1 MSKWEDRIQNSATY
15 AAAKKLLTRFDEV
28 DLGNASLEA
37 IDDINRAKLVI
48 ELLVD
53 RLNNTDNRLLSVS
66 SIDNI
71 GSYLSNVS
79 SYFDNWQNT
88 RDDTYLGIS
97 YMNGYIDSILSYI
110 PSLTP
115 AMDIKETRKAIA
127 GLNRS
132 VGQYKRTAAK
142 EIDNISAKGTTAEK
156 TIDEKV
162 TEAKNEFEALGVKID
177 ELNKDLKDIKDS
189 SNSISTEQQLS
200 FTKSENVR
208 NEAVNKFIEDQ
219 KRTIEET
226 FSKKSDEADRITDDI
241 DKKLNATEAKA
252 EDSLARI
259 DELLNI
265 AGDKTLIHD
274 YSSSAK
280 EDMEAADRWRK
291 ITMFLLLAVL
301 GFSCWVVYEIIHTK
315 DTSWQFLVARAF
327 VMLFAGGIA
336 GYTATQSSEHR
347 KAQRAN
353 QRTAHQLKA
362 LKPYLL
368 SIEGDV
374 KLRNEIIKTV
384 AYRIFNNEENNQ
396 VKKSKGLFKSKEEAP
411 IMSSQLIELL
421 LDLAKKIPVK

>member
-15 AAAKKLLTRFDEV
+15 TAAKKLLARFNEIDS
-28 DLGNASLEA
+28 DSMSLEA
-37 IDDINRAKLVI
+37 IDAINRAKLVI

-53 RLNNTDNRLLSVS
+53 RLDNTDNRLLSVS

-71 GSYLSNVS
+71 GSYLSSVS
-79 SYFDNWQNT
+79 SCFDNWQNT
-88 RDDTYLGIS
+88 RDDMYLGIS
-97 YMNGYIDSILSYI
+97 YMNGYIDGILSYI
-110 PSLTP
+110 TSLTP

-132 VGQYKRTAAK
+132 VGQYKRVTTK
-142 EIDNISAKGTTAEK
+142 EINNISVKGTAAEK

-200 FTKSENVR
+200 FTKSENIR

-259 DELLNI
+259 DELLNM

-280 EDMEAADRWRK
+280 EDKIAAYVWSV
-291 ITMFLLLAVL
+291 ITTILLLIML

-315 DTSWQFLVARAF
+315 DASWQFLIARAF

-421 LDLAKKIPVK
+421 SDLAKKIPVK

>member
-226 FSKKSDEADRITDDI
+226 FSKKSNEADRITDDI

-259 DELLNI
+259 DELLNM

-280 EDMEAADRWRK
+280 EDKIAAYVWSVVTT
-291 ITMFLLLAVL
+291 ILLLVML

-315 DTSWQFLVARAF
+315 DASWQFLVARAF

-368 SIEGDV
+368 SIEDDV

-396 VKKSKGLFKSKEEAP
+396 VKKTKRLFKSKEEAP

>member
-15 AAAKKLLTRFDEV
+15 TAAKKLLARLNEIDS
-28 DLGNASLEA
+28 DSMSLEA
-37 IDDINRAKLVI
+37 IDAINRAKLVI

-53 RLNNTDNRLLSVS
+53 RLDNTDSRLLSIS
-66 SIDNI
+66 NLDNI
-71 GSYLSNVS
+71 SSHLSNAS
-79 SYFDNWQNT
+79 SCFDNWQNT
-88 RDDTYLGIS
+88 RDDMYLGIS
-97 YMNGYIDSILSYI
+97 YMNGYIDNILSYI

-115 AMDIKETRKAIA
+115 TMDIKETRKAIA

-142 EIDNISAKGTTAEK
+142 EIDSISAKGTTAEK

-162 TEAKNEFEALGVKID
+162 TEAKNEFEALDTKVN

-189 SNSISTEQQLS
+189 SNKISAEQQLS
-200 FTKSENVR
+200 FTKSENIR
-208 NEAVNKFIEDQ
+208 NEAVNEFIKEQ
-219 KRTIEET
+219 KRTIEEA
-226 FSKKSDEADRITDDI
+226 FSKKSNEADRITDDI

-291 ITMFLLLAVL
+291 ITMFLLFAVL
-301 GFSCWVVYEIIHTK
+301 GFSCWVIYEIIHTK
-315 DTSWQFLVARAF
+315 DASWQFLVARAF

-384 AYRIFNNEENNQ
+384 AYRIFNNEEDNQ
-396 VKKSKGLFKSKEEAP
+396 VKKPKRLFRSKEEAP

>member
-15 AAAKKLLTRFDEV
+15 TAAKKLLARLNEIDS
-28 DLGNASLEA
+28 DSMSLEA
-37 IDDINRAKLVI
+37 IDAINRAKLVI

-53 RLNNTDNRLLSVS
+53 RLDNTDSRLLSIS
-66 SIDNI
+66 NLDNI
-71 GSYLSNVS
+71 SSHLSNAS
-79 SYFDNWQNT
+79 SCFDNWQNT
-88 RDDTYLGIS
+88 RDDMYLGIS
-97 YMNGYIDSILSYI
+97 YMNGYIDNILSYI

-115 AMDIKETRKAIA
+115 TMDIKETRKAIA

-132 VGQYKRTAAK
+132 VGQYKRIATK
-142 EIDNISAKGTTAEK
+142 EINDISAKGTTAEK

-162 TEAKNEFEALGVKID
+162 NEAKEEFEALDTKVN

-189 SNSISTEQQLS
+189 SNKISAEQQLS
-200 FTKSENVR
+200 FTKSENIR
-208 NEAVNKFIEDQ
+208 NEAVNEFIKEQ
-219 KRTIEET
+219 KRTIEEA
-226 FSKKSDEADRITDDI
+226 FSKKSNEADRITDDI

-252 EDSLARI
+252 KDSLARI
-259 DELLNI
+259 DELLNM

-280 EDMEAADRWRK
+280 EDKIAAYIWSVVTT
-291 ITMFLLLAVL
+291 ILLLVML
-301 GFSCWVVYEIIHTK
+301 GLSCWVVYEVIQTK
-315 DTSWQFLVARAF
+315 DASWQFLIARAF

-384 AYRIFNNEENNQ
+384 AYRIFNNEEDNQ
-396 VKKSKGLFKSKEEAP
+396 VKKPKRLFRSKEEAP

>member
-15 AAAKKLLTRFDEV
+15 TAAKKLLARFNEIDS
-28 DLGNASLEA
+28 DSMSLEA
-37 IDDINRAKLVI
+37 IDAINRAKLVI

-53 RLNNTDNRLLSVS
+53 RLDNTDNRLLSVS

-71 GSYLSNVS
+71 GSYLSSVS
-79 SYFDNWQNT
+79 SCFDNWQNT
-88 RDDTYLGIS
+88 RDDMYLGIS
-97 YMNGYIDSILSYI
+97 YMNGYIDNILSYI

-115 AMDIKETRKAIA
+115 TMDIKETRKAIA

-132 VGQYKRTAAK
+132 VGQYKRVTTK
-142 EIDNISAKGTTAEK
+142 EINNISVKGTAAEK

-200 FTKSENVR
+200 FTKSENIR

-259 DELLNI
+259 DELLNM

-280 EDMEAADRWRK
+280 EDTEAADRWRK
-291 ITMFLLLAVL
+291 ITMFLLFAVL
-301 GFSCWVVYEIIHTK
+301 GFSCWVVYEIINTK
-315 DTSWQFLVARAF
+315 DALWQFLIARAF

-396 VKKSKGLFKSKEEAP
+396 VKKPKRLFRSKEEAP

-421 LDLAKKIPVK
+421 LTLAKKDLVK

>member
-1 MSKWEDRIQNSATY
+1 MSKWEDRVHNSATY
-15 AAAKKLLTRFDEV
+15 TAAKKLLARLNEIDS
-28 DLGNASLEA
+28 DSMSLEA
-37 IDDINRAKLVI
+37 IDAINRAKLVI

-53 RLNNTDNRLLSVS
+53 RLDNTDSRLLSIS
-66 SIDNI
+66 NLDNI
-71 GSYLSNVS
+71 NSYLSSVS
-79 SYFDNWQNT
+79 SYFDDWQNY
-88 RDDTYLGIS
+88 RNDVYLDIS
-97 YMNGYIDSILSYI
+97 HMNGHIDSILSYI

-132 VGQYKRTAAK
+132 VGQYKRVATK
-142 EIDNISAKGTTAEK
+142 EINNISAKGTTAEK

-189 SNSISTEQQLS
+189 SNKISAEQQLS
-200 FTKSENVR
+200 FTKSENIR

-219 KRTIEET
+219 KHTIEET
-226 FSKKSDEADRITDDI
+226 FSKKSDEADRIADGI
-241 DKKLNATEAKA
+241 GKKLNATEIEAR
-252 EDSLARI
+252 DSLARI

-291 ITMFLLLAVL
+291 ITVRLLFAVL
-301 GFSCWVVYEIIHTK
+301 IFSCLVVYEVIHIK
-315 DTSWQFLVARAF
+315 NVSWQFLVARAF
-327 VMLFAGGIA
+327 VMLFAGGVA

-368 SIEGDV
+368 GIEDDV

-384 AYRIFNNEENNQ
+384 AYRIFNNKENNQ
-396 VKKSKGLFKSKEEAP
+396 VKKPKRLFRSKEEAP

>member
-15 AAAKKLLTRFDEV
+15 TAAKKLLARLNEIDS
-28 DLGNASLEA
+28 DSMSLEA
-37 IDDINRAKLVI
+37 IDAINRAKLVI

-53 RLNNTDNRLLSVS
+53 RLDNTDSRLLSIS
-66 SIDNI
+66 NLDNI
-71 GSYLSNVS
+71 SSHLSNAS
-79 SYFDNWQNT
+79 SCFDNWQNT
-88 RDDTYLGIS
+88 RDDMYLGIS
-97 YMNGYIDSILSYI
+97 YMNGYIDNILSYI

-115 AMDIKETRKAIA
+115 TMDIKETRKAIA

-142 EIDNISAKGTTAEK
+142 EIDSISAKGTTAEK

-291 ITMFLLLAVL
+291 ITMFLLFAVL

-315 DTSWQFLVARAF
+315 DASWQFLVARAF
-327 VMLFAGGIA
+327 VMLFAGGVA

>member
-1 MSKWEDRIQNSATY
+1 MPHILQLRKFNEIDSDS
-15 AAAKKLLTRFDEV
+15 V
-28 DLGNASLEA
+28 SLEA

-53 RLNNTDNRLLSVS
+53 RLDNTDNRLLSVS

-71 GSYLSNVS
+71 VSYLSSVS
-79 SYFDNWQNT
+79 SCFDNWQNT
-88 RDDTYLGIS
+88 RNDVYLGIS
-97 YMNGYIDSILSYI
+97 YMNEYIDGILSYI

-115 AMDIKETRKAIA
+115 TMDIKETRKAIA

-142 EIDNISAKGTTAEK
+142 EIDSISAKGTTAEK

-162 TEAKNEFEALGVKID
+162 TEAKNEFKTLGVKID

-189 SNSISTEQQLS
+189 SNKISAEQQLS
-200 FTKSENVR
+200 FTKSENIR

-226 FSKKSDEADRITDDI
+226 FSKKSNEADRITDDI

-259 DELLNI
+259 DELLNM

-280 EDMEAADRWRK
+280 EDKIAAYVWSVVTT
-291 ITMFLLLAVL
+291 ILLLVML

-315 DTSWQFLVARAF
+315 DASWQFLVARAF

-368 SIEGDV
+368 SIEDDV

-396 VKKSKGLFKSKEEAP
+396 VKKTKRLFKSKEEAP

>member
-15 AAAKKLLTRFDEV
+15 TAAKKLLARLNEIDS
-28 DLGNASLEA
+28 DSMSLEV
-37 IDDINRAKLVI
+37 IDAINRAKLVI

-53 RLNNTDNRLLSVS
+53 RLDNTDSRLLSIS
-66 SIDNI
+66 NLDNI
-71 GSYLSNVS
+71 SSHLSNAS
-79 SYFDNWQNT
+79 SCFDNWQNT
-88 RDDTYLGIS
+88 RDDMYLGIS
-97 YMNGYIDSILSYI
+97 YMNGYIDNILSYI

-115 AMDIKETRKAIA
+115 TMDIKETRKAIA

-132 VGQYKRTAAK
+132 VGQYKRIATK
-142 EIDNISAKGTTAEK
+142 EINDISAKGTTAEK

-162 TEAKNEFEALGVKID
+162 NEAKEEFEALDTKVN

-189 SNSISTEQQLS
+189 SNKISAEQQLS
-200 FTKSENVR
+200 FTKSENIR
-208 NEAVNKFIEDQ
+208 NEAVNEFIKEQ
-219 KRTIEET
+219 KRTIEEA
-226 FSKKSDEADRITDDI
+226 FSKKSNEADRITDDI

-259 DELLNI
+259 DELLNM

-280 EDMEAADRWRK
+280 EDKIAAYIWSVVTT
-291 ITMFLLLAVL
+291 ILLLIML
-301 GFSCWVVYEIIHTK
+301 GLSCWVVYEVIQTK
-315 DTSWQFLVARAF
+315 DASWQFLIARAF

-384 AYRIFNNEENNQ
+384 AYRIFNNEEDNQ
-396 VKKSKGLFKSKEEAP
+396 VKKPKRLFRSKEEAP

>member
-28 DLGNASLEA
+28 DLGNASLEV

-53 RLNNTDNRLLSVS
+53 RLSNTDNRLISTSNL
-66 SIDNI
+66 DNI
-71 GSYLSNVS
+71 NSYLSSVS
-79 SYFDNWQNT
+79 SYFDDWQNY
-88 RDDTYLGIS
+88 RNDVYLDIS
-97 YMNGYIDSILSYI
+97 HMNGHIDSILSYI

-142 EIDNISAKGTTAEK
+142 EIDSISAKGTTAEK

-162 TEAKNEFEALGVKID
+162 TEAKNEFETLGVKID

-189 SNSISTEQQLS
+189 SNKISAEQQLS
-200 FTKSENVR
+200 FTKSENIR

-259 DELLNI
+259 DELLNM

-280 EDMEAADRWRK
+280 EDKIAAYVWSV
-291 ITMFLLLAVL
+291 ITTILLLIML

-315 DTSWQFLVARAF
+315 DASWQFLIARAF

-374 KLRNEIIKTV
+374 ELRNEIIKTV

-396 VKKSKGLFKSKEEAP
+396 VKKSKKLFKSKEEAP

-421 LDLAKKIPVK
+421 SDLAKKIPVK

>member
-15 AAAKKLLTRFDEV
+15 TAAKKLLARLNEIDS
-28 DLGNASLEA
+28 DSMSLEA
-37 IDDINRAKLVI
+37 IDAINRAKLVI

-53 RLNNTDNRLLSVS
+53 RLDNTDSRLLSIS
-66 SIDNI
+66 NLDNI
-71 GSYLSNVS
+71 SSHLSNAS
-79 SYFDNWQNT
+79 SCFDNWQNT
-88 RDDTYLGIS
+88 RDDMYLGIS
-97 YMNGYIDSILSYI
+97 YMNGYIDNILSYI

-115 AMDIKETRKAIA
+115 TMDIKETRKAIA

-142 EIDNISAKGTTAEK
+142 EIDSISAKGTTAEK

-291 ITMFLLLAVL
+291 ITMFLLFAVL

-315 DTSWQFLVARAF
+315 DASWQFLIARAF

>member
-15 AAAKKLLTRFDEV
+15 TAAKKLLARLNEIDS
-28 DLGNASLEA
+28 DSMSLEA
-37 IDDINRAKLVI
+37 IDAINRAKLVI

-53 RLNNTDNRLLSVS
+53 RLDNTDSRLLSIS
-66 SIDNI
+66 NLDNI
-71 GSYLSNVS
+71 SSHLSNAS
-79 SYFDNWQNT
+79 SCFDNWQNT
-88 RDDTYLGIS
+88 RDDMYLGIS
-97 YMNGYIDSILSYI
+97 YMNGYIDNILSYI

-115 AMDIKETRKAIA
+115 TMDIKETRKAIA

-142 EIDNISAKGTTAEK
+142 EIDSISAKGTAAEK

-291 ITMFLLLAVL
+291 ITMFLLFAVL

-315 DTSWQFLVARAF
+315 DASWQFLVARAF

-384 AYRIFNNEENNQ
+384 AYRIFNNEEDNQ
-396 VKKSKGLFKSKEEAP
+396 VKKPKRLFRSKEEAP

-421 LDLAKKIPVK
+421 LTLAKKDLVK

>member
-15 AAAKKLLTRFDEV
+15 TAAKKLLARFNEIDS
-28 DLGNASLEA
+28 DSMSLEA
-37 IDDINRAKLVI
+37 IDAINRAKLVI

-53 RLNNTDNRLLSVS
+53 RLDNTDSRLLSIS
-66 SIDNI
+66 NLDNI
-71 GSYLSNVS
+71 SSHLSNAS
-79 SYFDNWQNT
+79 SCFDNWQNT
-88 RDDTYLGIS
+88 RDDMYLGIS
-97 YMNGYIDSILSYI
+97 YMNGYIDNILSYI

-115 AMDIKETRKAIA
+115 TMDIKETRKAIA

-132 VGQYKRTAAK
+132 VGQYKRVTTK
-142 EIDNISAKGTTAEK
+142 EINNISVKGTAAEK

-200 FTKSENVR
+200 FTKSENIR
-208 NEAVNKFIEDQ
+208 NEAVNKFIEEQ

-241 DKKLNATEAKA
+241 DKKLNATEVKA

-291 ITMFLLLAVL
+291 ITMFLLFAVL
-301 GFSCWVVYEIIHTK
+301 GFSCWVVYEIIDTK
-315 DTSWQFLVARAF
+315 DALWQFLVARAF

-336 GYTATQSSEHR
+336 GYAATQSSEHR

-384 AYRIFNNEENNQ
+384 AYRIFNNEEDNQ
-396 VKKSKGLFKSKEEAP
+396 VKKPKRLFRSKEEAP

-421 LDLAKKIPVK
+421 SDLAKKIPVK

>member
-162 TEAKNEFEALGVKID
+162 TEAKNELEALGVKID

-291 ITMFLLLAVL
+291 ITMFLLFAVL

-327 VMLFAGGIA
+327 VILFAGGIA

>member
-15 AAAKKLLTRFDEV
+15 TAAKKLLARLNEIDS
-28 DLGNASLEA
+28 DSMSLEA
-37 IDDINRAKLVI
+37 IDAINRAKLVI

-53 RLNNTDNRLLSVS
+53 RLDNTDSRLLSIS
-66 SIDNI
+66 NLDNI
-71 GSYLSNVS
+71 SSHLSNAS
-79 SYFDNWQNT
+79 SCFDNWQNT
-88 RDDTYLGIS
+88 RDDMYLGIS
-97 YMNGYIDSILSYI
+97 YMNGYIDNILSYI

-115 AMDIKETRKAIA
+115 TMDIKETRKAIA

-132 VGQYKRTAAK
+132 VGQYKRVTTK
-142 EIDNISAKGTTAEK
+142 EINNISVKGTAAEK

-200 FTKSENVR
+200 FTKSENIR

-259 DELLNI
+259 DELLNM

-280 EDMEAADRWRK
+280 EDKIAAYVWSVVTT
-291 ITMFLLLAVL
+291 ILLLVML

-315 DTSWQFLVARAF
+315 DASWQFLIARAF

-384 AYRIFNNEENNQ
+384 AYQIFNNEENNQ

-421 LDLAKKIPVK
+421 LTLAKKDLVK

>member
-15 AAAKKLLTRFDEV
+15 TAAKKLLARFNEIDS
-28 DLGNASLEA
+28 DSMSLEA
-37 IDDINRAKLVI
+37 IDAINRAKLVI

-53 RLNNTDNRLLSVS
+53 RLDNTDSRLLSIS
-66 SIDNI
+66 NLDNI
-71 GSYLSNVS
+71 SSHLSNAS
-79 SYFDNWQNT
+79 SCFDNWQNT
-88 RDDTYLGIS
+88 RDDMYLGIS
-97 YMNGYIDSILSYI
+97 YMNGYIDNILSYI

-115 AMDIKETRKAIA
+115 TMDIKETRKAIA

-132 VGQYKRTAAK
+132 VGQYKRVTTK
-142 EIDNISAKGTTAEK
+142 EINNISVKGTTAEK

-291 ITMFLLLAVL
+291 ITMFLLFAVL

-315 DTSWQFLVARAF
+315 DASWQFLVARAF

-384 AYRIFNNEENNQ
+384 AYRIFNNEEDNQ
-396 VKKSKGLFKSKEEAP
+396 VKKPKRLFRSKEEAP

-421 LDLAKKIPVK
+421 SDLAKKIPVK

>member
-15 AAAKKLLTRFDEV
+15 TAAKKLLARLNEIDS
-28 DLGNASLEA
+28 DSMSLEA
-37 IDDINRAKLVI
+37 IDAINRAKLVI

-53 RLNNTDNRLLSVS
+53 RLDNTDSRLLSIS
-66 SIDNI
+66 NLDNI
-71 GSYLSNVS
+71 SSHLSNAS
-79 SYFDNWQNT
+79 SCFDNWQNT
-88 RDDTYLGIS
+88 RDDMYLGIS
-97 YMNGYIDSILSYI
+97 YMNGYIDNILSYI

-115 AMDIKETRKAIA
+115 TMDIKETRKAIA

-132 VGQYKRTAAK
+132 VGQYKRVTTK
-142 EIDNISAKGTTAEK
+142 EINNISVKGTAAEK

-200 FTKSENVR
+200 FTKSENIR

-291 ITMFLLLAVL
+291 ITMFLLFAVL

-315 DTSWQFLVARAF
+315 DASWQFLVARAF

-384 AYRIFNNEENNQ
+384 AYRIFNNEEDNQ
-396 VKKSKGLFKSKEEAP
+396 VKKPKRLFRSKEEAP

-421 LDLAKKIPVK
+421 LTLAKKDLVK

>member
-15 AAAKKLLTRFDEV
+15 TAAKKLLARLNEIDS
-28 DLGNASLEA
+28 DSMSLEA
-37 IDDINRAKLVI
+37 IDAINRAKLVI

-53 RLNNTDNRLLSVS
+53 RLDNTDSRLLSIS
-66 SIDNI
+66 NLDNI
-71 GSYLSNVS
+71 SSHLSNAS
-79 SYFDNWQNT
+79 SCFDNWQNT
-88 RDDTYLGIS
+88 RDDMYLGIS
-97 YMNGYIDSILSYI
+97 YMNGYIDNILSYI

-115 AMDIKETRKAIA
+115 TMDIKETRKAIA

-132 VGQYKRTAAK
+132 VGQYKRVTTK
-142 EIDNISAKGTTAEK
+142 EINNISVKGTAAEK

-200 FTKSENVR
+200 FTKSENIR

-259 DELLNI
+259 DELLNM

-280 EDMEAADRWRK
+280 EDKIAAYVWSV
-291 ITMFLLLAVL
+291 ITTILLLIML

-315 DTSWQFLVARAF
+315 DASWQFLIARAF

-384 AYRIFNNEENNQ
+384 AYQIFNNEENNQ
-396 VKKSKGLFKSKEEAP
+396 IKKPKRLFRSKEEAP

-421 LDLAKKIPVK
+421 LTLAKKDLVK

>member
-15 AAAKKLLTRFDEV
+15 TAAKKLLARLNEIDSDSV
-28 DLGNASLEA
+28 SLEA

-53 RLNNTDNRLLSVS
+53 RLDNTDNRLLSVS

-71 GSYLSNVS
+71 VSYLSSVS
-79 SYFDNWQNT
+79 SCFDNWQNT
-88 RDDTYLGIS
+88 RNDVYLGIS
-97 YMNGYIDSILSYI
+97 YMNEYIDGILSYI

-115 AMDIKETRKAIA
+115 TMDIKETRKAIA

-142 EIDNISAKGTTAEK
+142 EIDSISAKGTTAEK

-162 TEAKNEFEALGVKID
+162 TEAKNEFETLGVKID

-189 SNSISTEQQLS
+189 SNKISAEQQLS
-200 FTKSENVR
+200 FTKSENIR

-226 FSKKSDEADRITDDI
+226 FSKKSNEADRITDDI

-259 DELLNI
+259 DELLNM

-280 EDMEAADRWRK
+280 EDKIAAYVWSVVTT
-291 ITMFLLLAVL
+291 ILLLVML

-315 DTSWQFLVARAF
+315 DASWQFLVARAF

-374 KLRNEIIKTV
+374 ELRNEIIKTV

-396 VKKSKGLFKSKEEAP
+396 VKKSKKLFKSKEEAP

-421 LDLAKKIPVK
+421 SDLAKKIPVK

>member
-15 AAAKKLLTRFDEV
+15 TAAKKLLARFNEIDS
-28 DLGNASLEA
+28 DNMSLEA

-53 RLNNTDNRLLSVS
+53 RLDNTDNRLLSVS

-71 GSYLSNVS
+71 GSYLSSVS
-79 SYFDNWQNT
+79 SCFDNWQNT
-88 RDDTYLGIS
+88 RDDMYLGIS
-97 YMNGYIDSILSYI
+97 YMNGYIDGILSYI
-110 PSLTP
+110 TSLTP

-132 VGQYKRTAAK
+132 VVQYKRVATK
-142 EIDNISAKGTTAEK
+142 EINNISVKGTTAEK

-162 TEAKNEFEALGVKID
+162 NEAKKEFEELDIKVN

-208 NEAVNKFIEDQ
+208 NEMVNKFIEEQ

-259 DELLNI
+259 DELLNM

-280 EDMEAADRWRK
+280 EDTEAADRWRK
-291 ITMFLLLAVL
+291 ITMFLLFAVL
-301 GFSCWVVYEIIHTK
+301 GFSCWVVYEIINTK
-315 DTSWQFLVARAF
+315 DALWQFLIARAF

>member
-15 AAAKKLLTRFDEV
+15 TAAKKLLAKFNEINSDSV
-28 DLGNASLEA
+28 SIEA

-53 RLNNTDNRLLSVS
+53 RLDNTDNRLLSVS

-71 GSYLSNVS
+71 GSYLSSVS
-79 SYFDNWQNT
+79 SCFDNWQNT
-88 RDDTYLGIS
+88 RDDMYLGIS
-97 YMNGYIDSILSYI
+97 YMNGYIDGILSYI
-110 PSLTP
+110 TSLTP

-132 VGQYKRTAAK
+132 VGQYKRVATK
-142 EIDNISAKGTTAEK
+142 EINNISVKGTTAEK

-162 TEAKNEFEALGVKID
+162 NEAKKEFEALDTKVN

-189 SNSISTEQQLS
+189 SNKISAEQQLS
-200 FTKSENVR
+200 FTKSENIR
-208 NEAVNKFIEDQ
+208 NEAVNEFIKEQ
-219 KRTIEET
+219 KRTIEEA
-226 FSKKSDEADRITDDI
+226 FSKKSNEADRTAADI
-241 DKKLNATEAKA
+241 NKKLNATEAKA

-259 DELLNI
+259 DELLNM

-280 EDMEAADRWRK
+280 EDTEAADRWRK
-291 ITMFLLLAVL
+291 ITMFLLFAVL
-301 GFSCWVVYEIIHTK
+301 GFSCWVVYEIINTK
-315 DTSWQFLVARAF
+315 DALWQFLIARAF

>member
-15 AAAKKLLTRFDEV
+15 TAAKKLLAKFNEINSDSV
-28 DLGNASLEA
+28 SIEA

-53 RLNNTDNRLLSVS
+53 RLDNTDNRLLSVS

-71 GSYLSNVS
+71 GSYLSSVS
-79 SYFDNWQNT
+79 SCFDNWQNT
-88 RDDTYLGIS
+88 RDDMYLGIS
-97 YMNGYIDSILSYI
+97 YMNGYIDNILSYI

-115 AMDIKETRKAIA
+115 TMDIKETRKAIA

-132 VGQYKRTAAK
+132 VGQYKRVAAK
-142 EIDNISAKGTTAEK
+142 EINSISAKGAASEK

-162 TEAKNEFEALGVKID
+162 TEAKNEFETLGAKVA

-189 SNSISTEQQLS
+189 SNKISAEQQLS

-208 NEAVNKFIEDQ
+208 NEMVNKFIEEQ

-226 FSKKSDEADRITDDI
+226 FSKKSNEADRITDDI

-280 EDMEAADRWRK
+280 EDMEAADKWRK
-291 ITMFLLLAVL
+291 ITTLLLFVVL
-301 GFSCWVVYEIIHTK
+301 IFSFWVVCEVIDTK
-315 DTSWQFLVARAF
+315 DVSWQLLVARAF
-327 VMLFAGGIA
+327 VMLFAGGVA

>member
-15 AAAKKLLTRFDEV
+15 TAAKKLLARLNEIDS
-28 DLGNASLEA
+28 DSMSLEA
-37 IDDINRAKLVI
+37 IDAINRAKLVI

-53 RLNNTDNRLLSVS
+53 RLDNTDSRLLSIS
-66 SIDNI
+66 NLDNI
-71 GSYLSNVS
+71 SSHLSNAS
-79 SYFDNWQNT
+79 SCFDNWQNT
-88 RDDTYLGIS
+88 RDDMYLGIS
-97 YMNGYIDSILSYI
+97 YMNGYIDNILSYI

-115 AMDIKETRKAIA
+115 TMDIKETRKAIA

-142 EIDNISAKGTTAEK
+142 EIDSISAKGTTAEK

-219 KRTIEET
+219 ERTIEET

-291 ITMFLLLAVL
+291 ITMFLLFAVL

-315 DTSWQFLVARAF
+315 DASWQFLVARAF

-384 AYRIFNNEENNQ
+384 AYRIFNNEEDNQ
-396 VKKSKGLFKSKEEAP
+396 VKKPKRLFRSKEEAP

>member
-15 AAAKKLLTRFDEV
+15 TAAKKLLARFNEIDS
-28 DLGNASLEA
+28 DSMSLEA
-37 IDDINRAKLVI
+37 IDAINRAKLVI

-53 RLNNTDNRLLSVS
+53 RLDNTDSRLLSIS
-66 SIDNI
+66 NLDNI
-71 GSYLSNVS
+71 SSHLSNAS
-79 SYFDNWQNT
+79 SCFDNWQNT
-88 RDDTYLGIS
+88 RDDMYLGIS
-97 YMNGYIDSILSYI
+97 YMNGYIDNILSYI

-115 AMDIKETRKAIA
+115 TMDIKETRKAIA

-132 VGQYKRTAAK
+132 VGQYKRVTTK
-142 EIDNISAKGTTAEK
+142 EINNISVKGTAAEK

-200 FTKSENVR
+200 FTKSENIR

-259 DELLNI
+259 DELLNM

-280 EDMEAADRWRK
+280 EDKIAAYVWSV
-291 ITMFLLLAVL
+291 ITTILLLIML

-315 DTSWQFLVARAF
+315 DASWQFLIARAF

-384 AYRIFNNEENNQ
+384 AYQIFNNEENNQ

-421 LDLAKKIPVK
+421 LTLAKKDLVK

>member
-1 MSKWEDRIQNSATY
+1 M
-15 AAAKKLLTRFDEV
+15 
-28 DLGNASLEA
+28 SLEA

-53 RLNNTDNRLLSVS
+53 RLNNTDDRLLSIS
-66 SIDNI
+66 NLDNI
-71 GSYLSNVS
+71 SSYLSSVS
-79 SYFDNWQNT
+79 SCFDNWQNY
-88 RDDTYLGIS
+88 RNDAYLGIS
-97 YMNGYIDSILSYI
+97 YMNGYIDNILSYI

-132 VGQYKRTAAK
+132 VGQYKRVAAK
-142 EIDNISAKGTTAEK
+142 EINSISAKGAASEK

-162 TEAKNEFEALGVKID
+162 TEAKNEFEALGAKIG

-189 SNSISTEQQLS
+189 SNKISAEQQLS

-208 NEAVNKFIEDQ
+208 NEMVNKFIEEQ

-226 FSKKSDEADRITDDI
+226 FSKKSNEADRITDDI

-280 EDMEAADRWRK
+280 EDMEAADKWRK
-291 ITMFLLLAVL
+291 ITTLLLFVVL
-301 GFSCWVVYEIIHTK
+301 VFSFWVVCEVIDTK
-315 DTSWQFLVARAF
+315 DVSWQFLVARAF
-327 VMLFAGGIA
+327 VMLFAGGVA

>member
-15 AAAKKLLTRFDEV
+15 TAAKKLLARLNEIDS
-28 DLGNASLEA
+28 DSMSLEA
-37 IDDINRAKLVI
+37 IDAINRAKLVI

-53 RLNNTDNRLLSVS
+53 RLDNTDSRLLSIS
-66 SIDNI
+66 NLDNI
-71 GSYLSNVS
+71 SSHLSNAS
-79 SYFDNWQNT
+79 SCFDNWQNT
-88 RDDTYLGIS
+88 RDDMYLGIS
-97 YMNGYIDSILSYI
+97 YMNGYIDNILSYI

-115 AMDIKETRKAIA
+115 TMDIKETRKAIA

-132 VGQYKRTAAK
+132 VGQYKRIATK
-142 EIDNISAKGTTAEK
+142 EINDISAKGTTAEK

-162 TEAKNEFEALGVKID
+162 NEAKEEFEALDTKVN

-189 SNSISTEQQLS
+189 SNKISAEQQLS
-200 FTKSENVR
+200 FTKSENIR
-208 NEAVNKFIEDQ
+208 NEAVNEFIKEQ
-219 KRTIEET
+219 KRTIEEA
-226 FSKKSDEADRITDDI
+226 FSKKSNEADRITDDI

-259 DELLNI
+259 DELLNM

-280 EDMEAADRWRK
+280 EDKIAAYIWSVVTT
-291 ITMFLLLAVL
+291 ILLLIML
-301 GFSCWVVYEIIHTK
+301 GLSCWVVYEVIQTK
-315 DTSWQFLVARAF
+315 DASWQFLIARAF

-384 AYRIFNNEENNQ
+384 AYRIFNNEEDNQ
-396 VKKSKGLFKSKEEAP
+396 VKKPKRLFRSKEEAP

>member
-15 AAAKKLLTRFDEV
+15 TAAKKLLAKFNEINSDSM
-28 DLGNASLEA
+28 SLEA
-37 IDDINRAKLVI
+37 IDAINRAKLVI

-53 RLNNTDNRLLSVS
+53 RLDNTDNRLLSVS

-71 GSYLSNVS
+71 GSYLSSVS
-79 SYFDNWQNT
+79 SCFDNWQNT
-88 RDDTYLGIS
+88 RDDMYLGIS
-97 YMNGYIDSILSYI
+97 YMNGYIDGILSYI
-110 PSLTP
+110 TSLTP

-132 VGQYKRTAAK
+132 VGQYKRVATK
-142 EIDNISAKGTTAEK
+142 EINNISVKGTTAEK

-162 TEAKNEFEALGVKID
+162 NEAKKEFEALDTKVN

-189 SNSISTEQQLS
+189 SNKISDLQQLS

-208 NEAVNKFIEDQ
+208 NEAVNKFIEEQ
-219 KRTIEET
+219 KRTIKET

-241 DKKLNATEAKA
+241 DKKLNATEVKA

-259 DELLNI
+259 DELLNM

-280 EDMEAADRWRK
+280 EDTEAADRWRK
-291 ITMFLLLAVL
+291 ITMFLLFAVL
-301 GFSCWVVYEIIHTK
+301 GFSCWVVYEIINTK
-315 DTSWQFLVARAF
+315 DALWQFLIARAF

>member
-177 ELNKDLKDIKDS
+177 EINKDLKDIKDS
-189 SNSISTEQQLS
+189 SNSIYNEQQLS

-291 ITMFLLLAVL
+291 ITMFLLFAVL

>member
-142 EIDNISAKGTTAEK
+142 EIDSISAKGTTAEK

-291 ITMFLLLAVL
+291 ITMFLLFAVL

-327 VMLFAGGIA
+327 VILFAGGIA

>member
-15 AAAKKLLTRFDEV
+15 TAAKKLLARLNEIDS
-28 DLGNASLEA
+28 DSMSLEA
-37 IDDINRAKLVI
+37 IDAINRAKLVI

-53 RLNNTDNRLLSVS
+53 RLDNTDSRLLSIS
-66 SIDNI
+66 NLDNI
-71 GSYLSNVS
+71 SSHLSNAS
-79 SYFDNWQNT
+79 SCFDNWQNT
-88 RDDTYLGIS
+88 RDDMYLGIS
-97 YMNGYIDSILSYI
+97 YMNGYIDNILSYI

-115 AMDIKETRKAIA
+115 TMDIKETRKAIA

-142 EIDNISAKGTTAEK
+142 EIDSISAKGTTAEK

-291 ITMFLLLAVL
+291 ITMFLLFAVL
-301 GFSCWVVYEIIHTK
+301 GFSCWVVYGIIHTK
-315 DTSWQFLVARAF
+315 DASWQFLVARAF

-384 AYRIFNNEENNQ
+384 AYRIFNNEEDNQ
-396 VKKSKGLFKSKEEAP
+396 VKKPKRLFRSKEEAP

-421 LDLAKKIPVK
+421 LTLAKKDLVK

>member
-115 AMDIKETRKAIA
+115 AMDIKETHKAIA

-291 ITMFLLLAVL
+291 ITMFLLFAVL

>member
-15 AAAKKLLTRFDEV
+15 TAAKKLLARLNEIDS
-28 DLGNASLEA
+28 DSMSLEA
-37 IDDINRAKLVI
+37 IDAINRAKLVI

-53 RLNNTDNRLLSVS
+53 RLDNTDSRLLSIS
-66 SIDNI
+66 NLDNI
-71 GSYLSNVS
+71 SSHLSNAS
-79 SYFDNWQNT
+79 SCFDNWQNT
-88 RDDTYLGIS
+88 RDDMYLGIS
-97 YMNGYIDSILSYI
+97 YMNGYIDNILSYI

-115 AMDIKETRKAIA
+115 TMDIKETRKAIA

-142 EIDNISAKGTTAEK
+142 EIDSISAKGTTAEK

-219 KRTIEET
+219 ERTIEET

-291 ITMFLLLAVL
+291 ITMFLLFAVL

-384 AYRIFNNEENNQ
+384 AYRIFNNEEDNQ
-396 VKKSKGLFKSKEEAP
+396 VKKPKRLFRSKEEAP

-421 LDLAKKIPVK
+421 LTLAKKDLVK

>member
-15 AAAKKLLTRFDEV
+15 TAAKKLLARLNEIDS
-28 DLGNASLEA
+28 DSMSLEA
-37 IDDINRAKLVI
+37 IDAINRAKLVI

-53 RLNNTDNRLLSVS
+53 RLDNTDSRLLSIS
-66 SIDNI
+66 NLDNI
-71 GSYLSNVS
+71 SSHLSNAS
-79 SYFDNWQNT
+79 SCFDNWQNT
-88 RDDTYLGIS
+88 RDDMYLGIS
-97 YMNGYIDSILSYI
+97 YMNGYIDNILSYI

-115 AMDIKETRKAIA
+115 TMDIKETRKAIA

-132 VGQYKRTAAK
+132 VGQYKRIATK
-142 EIDNISAKGTTAEK
+142 EINDISAKGTTAEK

-162 TEAKNEFEALGVKID
+162 NEAKEEFEALDTKVN

-189 SNSISTEQQLS
+189 SNKISAEQQLS
-200 FTKSENVR
+200 FTKSENIR
-208 NEAVNKFIEDQ
+208 NEAVNEFIKEQ
-219 KRTIEET
+219 KRTIEEA
-226 FSKKSDEADRITDDI
+226 FSKKSNEADRITDDI

-259 DELLNI
+259 DELLNM

-280 EDMEAADRWRK
+280 EDKIAAYIWSVVTT
-291 ITMFLLLAVL
+291 ILLLVML
-301 GFSCWVVYEIIHTK
+301 GLSCWVVYEVIQTK
-315 DTSWQFLVARAF
+315 DASWQFLIARAF

-384 AYRIFNNEENNQ
+384 AYRIFNNEEDNQ
-396 VKKSKGLFKSKEEAP
+396 VKKPKRLFRSKEEAP

>member
-15 AAAKKLLTRFDEV
+15 TAAKKLLARFNEIDS
-28 DLGNASLEA
+28 DSMSLEA
-37 IDDINRAKLVI
+37 IDAINRAKLVI

-53 RLNNTDNRLLSVS
+53 RLDNTDSRLLSVS

-71 GSYLSNVS
+71 GSYLSSVS
-79 SYFDNWQNT
+79 SCFDNWQNT
-88 RDDTYLGIS
+88 RDDMYLGIS
-97 YMNGYIDSILSYI
+97 YMNGYIDNILSYI

-115 AMDIKETRKAIA
+115 TMDIKETRKAIA

-132 VGQYKRTAAK
+132 VGQYKRVTTK
-142 EIDNISAKGTTAEK
+142 EINNISVKGTAAEK

-200 FTKSENVR
+200 FTKSENIR

-259 DELLNI
+259 DELLNM

-280 EDMEAADRWRK
+280 EDKIAAYVWSV
-291 ITMFLLLAVL
+291 ITTILLLIML

-315 DTSWQFLVARAF
+315 DASWQFLIARAF

-384 AYRIFNNEENNQ
+384 AYQIFNNEENNQ
-396 VKKSKGLFKSKEEAP
+396 IKKPKRLFRSKEEAP

-421 LDLAKKIPVK
+421 LTLAKKDLVK

>member
-15 AAAKKLLTRFDEV
+15 TAAKKLLTRFDEV
-28 DLGNASLEA
+28 DLGNVSLEA

-48 ELLVD
+48 ELLID
-53 RLNNTDNRLLSVS
+53 RLNNTDDRLISISNLDNINNYLSGVS
-66 SIDNI
+66 SC
-71 GSYLSNVS
+71 
-79 SYFDNWQNT
+79 FDNWQNY
-88 RDDTYLGIS
+88 RNDAYLDIS
-97 YMNGYIDSILSYI
+97 YMNGHIDNILSYI

-132 VGQYKRTAAK
+132 VGQYKRVAAK
-142 EIDNISAKGTTAEK
+142 EINSISAKGAASEK

-208 NEAVNKFIEDQ
+208 NEMVNKFIEEQ

-226 FSKKSDEADRITDDI
+226 FSKKSNEADRITDDI

-280 EDMEAADRWRK
+280 EDMEAADKWRK
-291 ITMFLLLAVL
+291 ITTLLLFVVL
-301 GFSCWVVYEIIHTK
+301 IFSFWVVCEVIDTK
-315 DTSWQFLVARAF
+315 DVSWQLLVARAF
-327 VMLFAGGIA
+327 VMLFAGGVA